1 MSVSVRNEDGV
12 SIITIDRPDAAN
24 AINADV
30 GEGIAAAIAA
40 ASADRHTLGAV
51 LTGAGERVFSAG
63 ADLKNPA
70 NLPPPDLAAR
80 RSATLHTLLDA
91 VLGFPKPLVAALNG
105 AAVGAGAMVALLC
118 DRVVCVPTGRF
129 SLPEIDVGMPHSAR
143 TGHPDRPRGQRRRR
157 GLGPVRAPNAGRRGR
172 GERAASLRGRW
183 RVAFRRHCRRHRTR
197 SQASARFRAE
207 QGVAATPPPRRN
219 RGGHGG
225 LTGIPS
231 TPRRRGR
238 LSMDVELSSELREF
252 RQAVRRF
259 VSTRL
264 EPIARRMD
272 ETDEAPPELS
282 CVLRDGGYLGMR
294 LDRGAWRRR
303 HRPVSLLPDARGA
316 EPQPSLLHL
325 GCRLLDGA
333 DAVRHRTARNGGAEG
348 PLSPFARDRGDP
360 RRLRPERARSRVR
373 PGGHAHQGAS
383 GARRLADRGAQA
395 STSAAAAA
403 PISSC

>member
-129 SLPEIDVGMPHSAR
+129 SLPEIDVGMPTPLGLAILTDLAGSGVAADLVLSGRPMLAAEAEARGLLRCVAAGELLSAAIAAATELGR
-143 TGHPDRPRGQRRRR
+143 KPALAFAQNKEWLQRRRR
-157 GLGPVRAPNAGRRGR
+157 AGIEAAMADSQAFRVRRG
-172 GERAASLRGRW
+172 A
-183 RVAFRRHCRRHRTR
+183 
-197 SQASARFRAE
+197 
-207 QGVAATPPPRRN
+207 
-219 RGGHGG
+219 
-225 LTGIPS
+225 
-231 TPRRRGR
+231 
-238 LSMDVELSSELREF
+238 
-252 RQAVRRF
+252 
-259 VSTRL
+259 
-264 EPIARRMD
+264 
-272 ETDEAPPELS
+272 
-282 CVLRDGGYLGMR
+282 
-294 LDRGAWRRR
+294 GA
-303 HRPVSLLPDARGA
+303 G
-316 EPQPSLLHL
+316 
-325 GCRLLDGA
+325 
-333 DAVRHRTARNGGAEG
+333 
-348 PLSPFARDRGDP
+348 
-360 RRLRPERARSRVR
+360 
-373 PGGHAHQGAS
+373 
-383 GARRLADRGAQA
+383 
-395 STSAAAAA
+395 
-403 PISSC
+403 